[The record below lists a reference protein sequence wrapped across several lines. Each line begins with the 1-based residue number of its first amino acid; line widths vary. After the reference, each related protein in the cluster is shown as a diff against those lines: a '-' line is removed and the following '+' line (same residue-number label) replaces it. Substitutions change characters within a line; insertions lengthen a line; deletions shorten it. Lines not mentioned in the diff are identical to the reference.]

1 MRQVRIKSSLSEI
14 SIISCTNNFNEEAI
28 NNLTLASSHFYKT
41 KFKSE
46 LKNKNTLCNLYLNYN
61 RNLNKLLV
69 IGNYLVDISN
79 LKIVLKFEPR
89 KTAVN
94 KSIIRNYP
102 ELYNALTLPEANRDI
117 DDSESVSL
125 DILFIDLGNNVS
137 KLNDKFL
144 ECFREKSFEKYIK
157 KIGYEF
163 TK

>member
-1 MRQVRIKSSLSEI
+1 MRQVRIKSSLSER
-14 SIISCTNNFNEEAI
+14 SIISYTNNFNEETI
-28 NNLTLASSHFYKT
+28 NNLTLTSSYFYKT
-41 KFKSE
+41 KFKFE
-46 LKNKNTLCNLYLNYN
+46 LKNKNNLYNYYFSGSS
-61 RNLNKLLV
+61 KLLV
-69 IGNYLVDISN
+69 VGNYLVDISN

-102 ELYNALTLPEANRDI
+102 ELYNALTLTEVNRDI
-117 DDSESVSL
+117 DVLESVSL

-144 ECFREKSFEKYIK
+144 ECFRGKSFGKYIK
-157 KIGYEF
+157 KISYEF